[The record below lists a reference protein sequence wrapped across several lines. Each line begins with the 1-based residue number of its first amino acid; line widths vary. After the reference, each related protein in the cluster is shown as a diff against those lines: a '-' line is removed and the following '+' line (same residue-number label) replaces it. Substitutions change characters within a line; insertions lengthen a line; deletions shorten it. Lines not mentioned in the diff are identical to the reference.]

1 LVLLPDVCHQS
12 DSVSLILDV
21 QDASSGPSLPVPMS
35 SQLLAILGRSIAAD
49 GEENTPGP
57 HLGSV
62 DDKSTS
68 PR

>member
-1 LVLLPDVCHQS
+1 V
-12 DSVSLILDV
+12 
-21 QDASSGPSLPVPMS
+21 SSGPSLPVPMS
-35 SQLLAILGRSIAAD
+35 LQLLAILGRSIAAD

-68 PR
+68 PRQALCAQKKLQENPLYRE